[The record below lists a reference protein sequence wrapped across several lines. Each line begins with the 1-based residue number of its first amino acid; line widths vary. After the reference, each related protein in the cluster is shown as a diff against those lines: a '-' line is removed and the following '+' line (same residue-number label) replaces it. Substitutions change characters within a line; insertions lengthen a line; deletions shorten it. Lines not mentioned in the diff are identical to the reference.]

1 MGEEKIDQKF
11 VMDKLKIKKTGLKT
25 LNLHLTN
32 RCNMR
37 CRHCLY
43 SAGERKIKEMNFH
56 EIKKLIKEF
65 AKISNKQG
73 TLNLFGGEVFLRK
86 DIFDILDYAI
96 SFGLTIG
103 ITTNAN
109 LSKEIIKK
117 IIERE
122 IGRLS
127 IDINGA
133 SPNSHDWLRNKKG
146 HFYQS
151 LEVIK
156 IFKKSGKFIAS
167 NIILHR
173 NNVQE
178 IEKILSLCQ
187 QIGVNSISCYLFTP
201 LGRGK
206 NIKDMI
212 LRPTEWKE
220 ARKRVKKW
228 INNNTPKFGIIWER
242 AYEYVNKVDNLS
254 LSPCRGKP
262 TDVVDI
268 RCDGN
273 VYYCG
278 LLSAVDFGCL
288 GNVKKET
295 LTTILNRRKKYAI
308 KIKLGCAALAYDYNP
323 KRLVDP
329 RLSTN
334 KIIPACPYD
343 WELLYGPPLD
353 LKKKFTYIDL

>member
-1 MGEEKIDQKF
+1 
-11 VMDKLKIKKTGLKT
+11 MDKLKLKKTKLKT

-43 SAGERKIKEMNFH
+43 SAGEQKIEEMSFR
-56 EIKKLIKEF
+56 EIKKLAKEF
-65 AKISNKQG
+65 VDISGKQG

-86 DIFDILDYAI
+86 DIFDIIDYVI
-96 SFGLTIG
+96 SLGLTIG

-109 LSKEIIKK
+109 LPKEIIKE
-117 IIERE
+117 IIKRE

-133 SPNSHDWLRNKKG
+133 NSNSHDWLRNKKG
-146 HFYQS
+146 HFRQS
-151 LEVIK
+151 IEIIQTFV
-156 IFKKSGKFIAS
+156 KSGKFTAS

-173 NNVQE
+173 NNIQE
-178 IEKILSLCQ
+178 IERILALCQ
-187 QIGVNSISCYLFTP
+187 QMGVNSISCYLFTP

-206 NIKDMI
+206 NIKD
-212 LRPTEWKE
+212 LTLGPTEWKK
-220 ARKRVKKW
+220 AREKVKKW
-228 INNNTPKFGIIWER
+228 ISNNSPKFGIIWER
-242 AYEYVNKVDNLS
+242 AYEYLDRIDDLP

-262 TDVVDI
+262 SDVIDI

-278 LLSAVDFGCL
+278 LLSAVDFDSL

-295 LTTILNRRKKYAI
+295 LTVILNRRKKYAI
-308 KIKLGCAALAYDYNP
+308 KIKSGCAALAYDYNP
-323 KRLVDP
+323 ERLIDP
-329 RLSTN
+329 RPSTN
-334 KIIPACPYD
+334 KITPVCPYD
-343 WELLYGPPLD
+343 WELLSGSLPN
-353 LKKKFTYIDL
+353 LKRKFTYIDLL